1 VTAADAGE
9 HQRSDKNSATHPR
22 PRGRALATFRD
33 SVSQYILDMKTALR
47 TQNFIG
53 VMKMFSEK
61 AVLRVERD
69 GKEEAFKTR
78 DSILQFH
85 KSLPRDL
92 ENIKVKLI
100 QEDMGKVTLT
110 YQIGEAEKRMVFAF
124 DPARKIISARLQ
136 L

>member
-1 VTAADAGE
+1 V
-9 HQRSDKNSATHPR
+9 ATY
-22 PRGRALATFRD
+22 RD
-33 SVSQYILDMKTALR
+33 IVSQYIADIKTAVR
-47 TQNFIG
+47 TQNFMS

-61 AVLRVERD
+61 AVLRVEAP
-69 GKEEAFKTR
+69 GQQEQAFKTR

-85 KSLPRDL
+85 KSLPREL

-110 YQIGEAEKRMVFAF
+110 YQLGEAEKRMVFAF

-136 L
+136 F